1 MTQYEKIISFLDTGK
16 ELTASQAASRFG
28 VTNLSARVHEL
39 RADGY
44 KIATVK
50 TKSGKSA
57 YTMSKTAKKSTAKRT
72 TAKRG

>member
-1 MTQYEKIISFLDTGK
+1 MTQYEKIISFLDSGK

-28 VTNLSARVHEL
+28 ITNLSARVHEL
-39 RADGY
+39 REDGY

-57 YTMSKTAKKSTAKRT
+57 YVKASGKKATRATA
-72 TAKRG
+72 RG